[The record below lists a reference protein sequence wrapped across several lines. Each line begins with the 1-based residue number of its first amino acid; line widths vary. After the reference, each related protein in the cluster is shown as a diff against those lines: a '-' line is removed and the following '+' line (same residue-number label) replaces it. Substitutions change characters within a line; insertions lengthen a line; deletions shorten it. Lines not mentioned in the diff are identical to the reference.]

1 MCEGLTA
8 EQWGRVY
15 CEFVVDAPGS
25 IQFAGLAALGWRGS
39 AFNQLRAN
47 LHDELPELVLSAVP
61 NISALGNVV
70 GAVAETEYIAYTNN
84 KKNQFTSLL
93 AHIRNAFAH
102 GNFRV
107 DVESG
112 YPVVEI
118 WDSYRG
124 NMNMQGRIRI
134 DTLFRLKDVIA
145 VGPPG
150 FKSGK
155 QHVS

>member
-39 AFNQLRAN
+39 AFNQLRATLN
-47 LHDELPELVLSAVP
+47 AELPELVLTSVP
-61 NISALGNVV
+61 NISALGDAV
-70 GAVAETEYIAYTNN
+70 GVAADSEYIVYTNN
-84 KKNQFTSLL
+84 KKNQFTGLL

-112 YPVVEI
+112 HPVLEI

-124 NMNMQGRIRI
+124 NINMQGRIRI

-145 VGPPG
+145 AGPG
-150 FKSGK
+150 GE
-155 QHVS
+155 